1 MAGKQP
7 NSAALRKEYG
17 KQIWEQQ
24 KEKKQKGESQKHPK
38 RSQVMPVSVEPG
50 SSHVDEADG
59 LEDSSPGAVASK
71 KPGMLKKFRKSVK
84 KTLSGGSSSKKK
96 TSTSSEHSF
105 DSLASPGVTPGDPSA
120 SVASSASGSSAA
132 IGLSPDDD
140 DGSMH
145 VLERWTEEG
154 EEGEEGGT
162 VGGGERGGGG
172 GGRERKRDLS
182 PETPPLQRKKS
193 SYDKVC
199 GVLCIVCACI
209 GTCTYI
215 LLYAFTTHHL
225 HDC

>member
-1 MAGKQP
+1 MASNKP
-7 NSAALRKEYG
+7 NSTALRKEYG

-38 RSQVMPVSVEPG
+38 RSQVMPLPAS
-50 SSHVDEADG
+50 SSHADEADG

-84 KTLSGGSSSKKK
+84 KTFSGSNSKKK

-120 SVASSASGSSAA
+120 SVASSTSGSSAA
-132 IGLSPDDD
+132 MVSSSPGDD
-140 DGSMH
+140 DGGSMR

-162 VGGGERGGGG
+162 IGGGGRGGGG
-172 GGRERKRDLS
+172 EGREWERDLT
-182 PETPPLQRKKS
+182 PETPPSQRKKS

-199 GVLCIVCACI
+199 EVLCIVCACI